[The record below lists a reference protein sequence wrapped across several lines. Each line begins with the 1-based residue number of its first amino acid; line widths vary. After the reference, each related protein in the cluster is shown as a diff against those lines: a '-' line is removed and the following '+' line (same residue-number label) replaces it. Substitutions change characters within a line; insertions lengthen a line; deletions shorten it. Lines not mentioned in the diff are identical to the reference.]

1 MNVHLI
7 KNPAQQLT
15 LFDPVNNPARVV
27 HVHHDDLVHLPG
39 RPAPK
44 LLDLYCCQGGATR
57 GYQLAGFD
65 VTGVDLDPQPRY
77 CGNAF
82 HQADAL
88 TFLRANMDWIR
99 REFAA
104 VSASPPCQKFTN
116 AQRIQGR
123 VHPDLI
129 EPTRDLLIELGL
141 PYVIE
146 NVEGAP
152 LHNPVT
158 LCGTTFGL
166 RTYRH
171 RLFET
176 GNGFTLPHLAHTPH
190 DRPVVKMGRPL
201 RTGDYYHAVGNFS
214 NVPYVR
220 EDMGMSWA
228 NRDGLREAVPPAY
241 THHIGATLRT
251 QLPALTAAA

>member
-1 MNVHLI
+1 M
-7 KNPAQQLT
+7 QLA
-15 LFDPVNNPARVV
+15 LFDPAHQTANGARI
-27 HVHHDDLVHLPG
+27 HHTATPRTYTSD
-39 RPAPK
+39 APK

-65 VTGVDLDPQPRY
+65 VTGVDRDPQPRY

-88 TFLRANMDWIR
+88 AFLRANMNWIR
-99 REFAA
+99 SEFAA

-123 VHPDLI
+123 EHPDLI
-129 EPTRDLLIELGL
+129 APTRDLLIELGL

-152 LHNPVT
+152 LRNPVT

-176 GNGFTLPHLAHTPH
+176 GNGFTLAPLAHTPH

-220 EDMGMSWA
+220 ADMGMSWA
-228 NRDGLREAVPPAY
+228 SRDGLREAVPPAY
-241 THHIGATLRT
+241 TAFIGDALLT
-251 QLPALTAAA
+251 QLPALTTAA

>member
-1 MNVHLI
+1 MNVRMLD
-7 KNPAQQLT
+7 NPAQQLT
-15 LFDPVNNPARVV
+15 LFDPAASPARVV
-27 HVHHDDLVHLPG
+27 HVHQADAVLMSG
-39 RPAPK
+39 RTAPK

-77 CGNAF
+77 CGNTF
-82 HQADAL
+82 HQSDAL
-88 TFLRANMDWIR
+88 TFLRTNMTWIR
-99 REFAA
+99 SEFAA

-123 VHPDLI
+123 EHPDLI
-129 EPTRDLLIELGL
+129 APTRDLLIELGL

-152 LHNPVT
+152 LRDPVT

-176 GNGFTLPHLAHTPH
+176 GNGFALPHLAHIPH
-190 DRPVVKMGRPL
+190 DQPVVKMGRPL
-201 RTGDYYHAVGNFS
+201 RTGDYLPRGRQLLER
-214 NVPYVR
+214 P
-220 EDMGMSWA
+220 
-228 NRDGLREAVPPAY
+228 LRARRHGHELGQPRRPA
-241 THHIGATLRT
+241 
-251 QLPALTAAA
+251 